1 MKCHVDG
8 ELRPVERAVSAT
20 DRGLLYGDAATETL
34 RAVDGEPLLWEP
46 HRERLDASCETL
58 GIERP
63 EDLRSRVV
71 TTLAANDLSEA
82 LVRLSITRGTGSVGS
97 DGVDR
102 SERDTTG
109 GLTPPADPE
118 PTVLVTV
125 EPVAPIRKAGTE
137 PARLQTVKTKP
148 IPEDAIPRRAH
159 SHCRLDRV
167 LGRRELVDD
176 ADEALLL
183 TRSGTVAGC
192 AGSALVVVADDSV
205 RVRPTDDVVPRA
217 MRTVALDLAREEGIP
232 IATAELVPADVRD
245 AQEAFLANARWGI
258 RPVATVDGIEVDP
271 GPVTALLRQL
281 LADRVDAT

>member
-8 ELRPVERAVSAT
+8 ELRPAERAVSAT

-34 RAVDGEPLLWEP
+34 RAVDGAPFVWEP
-46 HRERLDASCETL
+46 HRERLDASCEAL

-63 EDLRSRVV
+63 EDLRARVV

-82 LVRLSITRGTGSVGS
+82 LVRLSITRGSNGVGS
-97 DGVDR
+97 DCDGD
-102 SERDTTG
+102 SGRDTTS

-118 PTVLVTV
+118 PTVLVTA
-125 EPVAPIRKAGTE
+125 EPVAPVAQAGTE
-137 PARLQTVKTKP
+137 PAHLQTVRTKP

-167 LGRRELVDD
+167 LARRELVDD

-183 TRSGTVAGC
+183 TRDGTVAGC
-192 AGSALVVVADDSV
+192 AGSALVVVADDAI
-205 RVRPTDDVVPRA
+205 RVRPTADDVPRA
-217 MRTVALDLAREEGIP
+217 MRTVALELAREEGIP
-232 IATAELVPADVRD
+232 LATGELMPADVRD
-245 AQEAFLANARWGI
+245 AQELLLTNARWGI
-258 RPVATVDGIEVDP
+258 RPVATVDGIDVGP
-271 GPVTALLRQL
+271 GPVAALLRQL